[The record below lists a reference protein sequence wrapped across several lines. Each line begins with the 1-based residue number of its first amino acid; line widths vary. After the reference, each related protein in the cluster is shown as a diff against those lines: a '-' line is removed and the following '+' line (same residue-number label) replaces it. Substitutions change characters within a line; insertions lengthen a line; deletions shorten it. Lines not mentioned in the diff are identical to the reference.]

1 MRGRIITAFLVVFGL
16 GVGLGVL
23 LFSAC
28 GRAAPVT
35 VRLADSTNA
44 SALIRVYV
52 SGAVRTPGVYP
63 LHGGDR
69 VVEAVEAAGG
79 PAPDAD
85 TEAVNFAQRLQDEQH
100 LHVPRVGETP
110 ATPAPAGPRG
120 SAQPLDINRAD
131 ASLLSALPAIG
142 SVRAQQIVDSR
153 QRAGPFTDTKDLV
166 QRSILTQSTYE
177 QVKDLIEVAR

>member
-28 GRAAPVT
+28 GRVAPLT
-35 VRLADSTNA
+35 VRLADSSNA
-44 SALIRVYV
+44 GALIRVYV

-79 PAPDAD
+79 PAADAD

-100 LHVPRVGETP
+100 LHVPRLGETP
-110 ATPAPAGPRG
+110 ATPAASSRG
-120 SAQPLDINRAD
+120 SAQPIDINRAD
-131 ASLLSALPAIG
+131 PSLLSTLPAIG

-153 QRAGPFTDTKDLV
+153 QKAGPFTDTKDLV
-166 QRSILTQSTYE
+166 QRRILTQSTYE
-177 QVKDLIEVAR
+177 QVKDLIEVTR